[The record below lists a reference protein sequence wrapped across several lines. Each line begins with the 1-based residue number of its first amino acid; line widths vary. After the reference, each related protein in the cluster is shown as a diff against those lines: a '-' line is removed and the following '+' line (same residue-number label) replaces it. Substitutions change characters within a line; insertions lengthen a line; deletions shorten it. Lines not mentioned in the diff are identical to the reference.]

1 MSDNKMTLITEEF
14 ENDTTGKKV
23 EGITVIVDG
32 KLKEVMD
39 LILLKNDNYAN
50 YTEVIKDALFKGI
63 NELIKECM

>member
-1 MSDNKMTLITEEF
+1 MTLITEEF

-63 NELIKECM
+63 NELIKECK

>member
-14 ENDTTGKKV
+14 ENDTSGKKV

-63 NELIKECM
+63 NELIKECK

>member
-14 ENDTTGKKV
+14 ENDTSGKKV

>member
-1 MSDNKMTLITEEF
+1 MTLITEEF

>member
-63 NELIKECM
+63 NELIKECK